1 MTTTN
6 APTPQALAA
15 AITPETVAALMQ
27 QLMQLQQTQNDMAAK
42 LAAAETARQ
51 AAEQKATQAI
61 ATALAPE
68 EWLEGIA
75 HPLFPGLTCSIN
87 AKHPESFE
95 PGPTPGTRGTIKPYC
110 EFRTAQDVWY
120 LRGPAGMMKD
130 GKPVHVGKSKTPVTF
145 SPEIVLIPANTRC
158 QWSAPTVC
166 KPFGG
171 LTVASLGAS
180 SSAVPAGLTYEQTR
194 YAALLAMLANMP
206 DDVNRLYFL
215 EDEQVSR
222 TEWMAEASE
231 QGRHFFKALDR
242 TKVARR

>member
-1 MTTTN
+1 MTTTT
-6 APTPQALAA
+6 APTAQQLANA
-15 AITPETVAALMQ
+15 VTPETVAALMQ
-27 QLMQLQQTQNDMAAK
+27 QLMTLQQTQNEMQVK
-42 LAAAETARQ
+42 LVAAETARQ
-51 AAEQKATQAI
+51 AAEAKATQAI

-68 EWLEGIA
+68 EWVDLP

-110 EFRTAQDVWY
+110 EFRTTQDVWY

-180 SSAVPAGLTYEQTR
+180 SSAVPAGLQYEQTR
-194 YAALLAMLANMP
+194 YAHLLTMLANMP
-206 DDVNRLYFL
+206 DDANRLYFL
-215 EDEQVSR
+215 EDEPVSR
-222 TEWMAEASE
+222 ADWMAEAAE